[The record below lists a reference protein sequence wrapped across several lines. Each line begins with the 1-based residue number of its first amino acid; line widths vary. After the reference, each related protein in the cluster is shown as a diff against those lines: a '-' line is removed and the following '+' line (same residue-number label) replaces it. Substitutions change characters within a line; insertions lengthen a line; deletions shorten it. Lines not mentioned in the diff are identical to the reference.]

1 MRIGAVVAAGLVT
14 VAVALVLVLLD
25 SGQRQAGSN
34 YVPELSQAVT
44 IKSTGSHCQ
53 GGQLIP
59 ADAAS
64 LRLLVG
70 TYENPTPKLSVTVRA
85 GGKAIAAGTLPAGRT
100 EGHLTIPIDPVDE
113 PREDATVCVDVKGA
127 AERRTV
133 FYGTLGQLRFE
144 WLRDGSETWLELLP
158 TVAHRFGLGKP
169 FVSGS
174 WVLAL
179 AALLLGLAW
188 AAALRLLMRDLRG

>member
-25 SGQRQAGSN
+25 LGQRQAGSN

-44 IKSTGSHCQ
+44 IKGTGSHCQ

-70 TYENPTPKLSVTVRA
+70 TYENPTPKLSVSHALPVARRLPRA
-85 GGKAIAAGTLPAGRT
+85 RCPQAARKVISRFRLTRSTSPART
-100 EGHLTIPIDPVDE
+100 
-113 PREDATVCVDVKGA
+113 
-127 AERRTV
+127 RRSAST
-133 FYGTLGQLRFE
+133 
-144 WLRDGSETWLELLP
+144 
-158 TVAHRFGLGKP
+158 
-169 FVSGS
+169 
-174 WVLAL
+174 
-179 AALLLGLAW
+179 
-188 AAALRLLMRDLRG
+188 